1 MRTNKDNTASVFN
14 CRVFSLLLLMCLIL
28 NSHII
33 AFHAQKHV
41 HVAHNARARAHTH
54 RNIYSSLILQRT
66 LIVVSGKFSVAANS
80 HLLGLET

>member
-41 HVAHNARARAHTH
+41 HVAHNARARAR

>member
-1 MRTNKDNTASVFN
+1 MRTNKDNTAPVLN
-14 CRVFSLLLLMCLIL
+14 CRVFSLLLLMCLLL

-41 HVAHNARARAHTH
+41 QVTHNARAHTQ